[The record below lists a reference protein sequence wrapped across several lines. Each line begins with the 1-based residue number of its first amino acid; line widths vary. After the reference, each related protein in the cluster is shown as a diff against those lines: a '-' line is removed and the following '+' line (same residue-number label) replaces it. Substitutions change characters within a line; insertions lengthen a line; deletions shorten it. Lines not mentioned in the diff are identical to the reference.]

1 MDSSSL
7 SPKKVSLKL
16 DRARYAALKKL
27 GLERDLASQAL
38 LTEALDAFLAHPV
51 AGQGRRVHA
60 INAVHLVTGEAVD
73 DEADRPCVW
82 IESVWATTEAA
93 QQRVAALEQ
102 LLRDA
107 AAGLG
112 APADL
117 VGLTALQRK
126 ALQQAVR
133 GQDAHVTVGRHGV
146 RWSTESRPLS

>member
-1 MDSSSL
+1 MDSPSVY
-7 SPKKVSLKL
+7 KKVSLKL
-16 DRARYAALKKL
+16 DLDRYAALRLL
-27 GLERDLASQAL
+27 GFKRHLANQAL
-38 LTEALDAFLAHPV
+38 LIEALDALLAHPV
-51 AGQGRRVHA
+51 AQQRRPVHA
-60 INAVHLVTGEAVD
+60 IDAVHVVTGQAVD

-82 IESVWATTEAA
+82 IESVWATAEAA

-102 LLRDA
+102 FLRDA

-126 ALQQAVR
+126 TLQQAVR

>member
-1 MDSSSL
+1 MDSPSFH
-7 SPKKVSLKL
+7 KKVSLKL
-16 DRARYAALKKL
+16 DLTRYAALKQL
-27 GLERDLASQAL
+27 GLKRDLASQAL

-51 AGQGRRVHA
+51 AEQGQRVHA
-60 INAVHLVTGEAVD
+60 IDTVHLVIGQAVD

-82 IESVWATTEAA
+82 IESVWATAEAA

-102 LLRDA
+102 FLRDA

-112 APADL
+112 APVDL

-133 GQDAHVTVGRHGV
+133 SQDDHVTVGRHGV

>member
-1 MDSSSL
+1 MDSPSVY
-7 SPKKVSLKL
+7 KKVSLKL
-16 DRARYAALKKL
+16 DLDRYAALRLL
-27 GLERDLASQAL
+27 GFKRDLANQAL
-38 LTEALDAFLAHPV
+38 LIEALDAFLARQR
-51 AGQGRRVHA
+51 QGRQVHA
-60 INAVHLVTGEAVD
+60 IDAVHVVTGQAVD

-82 IESVWATTEAA
+82 IESVWATAEAA

-102 LLRDA
+102 FLRDA

-126 ALQQAVR
+126 TLQQAVR